1 MGVTKTGLRVGWTAA
16 VLLAFLVMG
25 GCGTAIKYTY
35 EPRASFPELK
45 TYQWAKTNTN
55 YMYRQDPLLEANVRF
70 LADRDLERKG
80 LTLKSDKAA
89 LLIWMDYELNYN
101 SYSYELRML
110 TLNISRADNNEL
122 VWRGTAA
129 GDIQTDAASGG
140 LKKAVEGIL
149 VNFPPK

>member
-1 MGVTKTGLRVGWTAA
+1 MGVMKTGLRVGWIAA
-16 VLLAFLVMG
+16 VLLAFLIMG

-45 TYQWAKTNTN
+45 TYQWAKTN
-55 YMYRQDPLLEANVRF
+55 YLYRQDLLLETNVRF
-70 LADRDLERKG
+70 LTDRDLEKKG
-80 LTLKSDKAA
+80 LTLKTDKAA
-89 LLIWMDYELNYN
+89 LLIWMDYELDYN

-122 VWRGTAA
+122 VWRGTAM
-129 GDIQTDAASGG
+129 GDIRTDAASGE
-140 LKKAVEGIL
+140 LKKAVDGIL